1 VAVKVH
7 VSKAPPPPAQQAA
20 GSGIQLNH
28 PNIVQVSVA
37 VGVSPLC
44 CKCSNGFALQLCLA
58 HQETNFQGA
67 PVCVCVCACACVYVC
82 ACMHACVRVCV
93 CMSLFLCNDSTWIP
107 LFTRVCMHAS
117 PSTLCSQT
125 FETRTG
131 RVSAQFLQSPCA
143 LSAFSSCSEA
153 MERLCPTGVCVC
165 VCVCVCCF
173 IKHNVEQL

>member
-1 VAVKVH
+1 MFQKHPLLQPSRLQALASNLITPTLCRS
-7 VSKAPPPPAQQAA
+7 VSLLAYRPCAA
-20 GSGIQLNH
+20 
-28 PNIVQVSVA
+28 SVA
-37 VGVSPLC
+37 MGLPYSCVWLTRKLIFRVHL
-44 CKCSNGFALQLCLA
+44 
-58 HQETNFQGA
+58 
-67 PVCVCVCACACVYVC
+67 CVCVCACACVYVC
-82 ACMHACVRVCV
+82 ACMHACVRVSV